1 MEDSEYE
8 IVAEFFTENEA
19 KNYIENKASK
29 EGDSLYITMDM
40 FDGRYEVVRIK

>member
-19 KNYIENKASK
+19 KNYIENKTNK
-29 EGDSLYITMDM
+29 ERDSLYITMDM
-40 FDGRYEVVRIK
+40 FDGRYEVVRIR